1 MTLRT
6 KTRTMTATTKLHS
19 SRRFGGGLFSP
30 PLFRGGRSMKT
41 LLWPLCAIAIG
52 PLARPAQAQDQWSGK
67 AAERRQATDRSGPDW
82 RLYLSSGASFVTRD
96 RDDLGRTNYYRIPLG
111 ARLSKGRFRLSATI
125 PYVVVRGP
133 GSLIGDGDEID
144 DIPAADDRKR
154 SGLGDL
160 RLTARYRLLK
170 SALGGFELDLMGRV
184 KVPTASRKERLG
196 TGEVDYALGAEVSR
210 DVGQFEP
217 FVSAQYRLN
226 GDRPDFDY
234 RNTVATSVGTGVR
247 LNRRTRASFSYD
259 YLQSR
264 IRGNSG
270 FHSLDAGVSTRLSS
284 RASWSTSGSVGLS
297 KRAPDF
303 GVRST
308 ITWRAF

>member
-1 MTLRT
+1 
-6 KTRTMTATTKLHS
+6 
-19 SRRFGGGLFSP
+19 
-30 PLFRGGRSMKT
+30 MKT
-41 LLWPLCAIAIG
+41 LIWPLCAIAIG
-52 PLARPAQAQDQWSGK
+52 PLAQPARAQAQDPWAGK
-67 AAERRQATDRSGPDW
+67 AAERRQASDRAVPDW
-82 RLYLSSGASFVTRD
+82 RLYLSSGASFATRD
-96 RDDLGRTNYYRIPLG
+96 DELGRTNYYRIPLG

-125 PYVVVRGP
+125 PYVMVRGP
-133 GSLIGDGDEID
+133 GSLIGDGDEIGG
-144 DIPAADDRKR
+144 IPVTNDRKR

-160 RLTARYRLLK
+160 RLTARYRLPK

-210 DVGQFEP
+210 DLGRFEP

-259 YLQSR
+259 YSQSR
-264 IRGNSG
+264 IRGHSG

-284 RASWSTSGSVGLS
+284 RASWSASGSVGLS
-297 KRAPDF
+297 RRAPDF

>member
-1 MTLRT
+1 
-6 KTRTMTATTKLHS
+6 
-19 SRRFGGGLFSP
+19 
-30 PLFRGGRSMKT
+30 MKT

-52 PLARPAQAQDQWSGK
+52 PLAHPAQAQTRDPWAGK
-67 AAERRQATDRSGPDW
+67 AAERRQASDRAVPDW
-82 RLYLSSGASFVTRD
+82 RLYLSGGASFVTRND
-96 RDDLGRTNYYRIPLG
+96 SLGRTNYYRIPVG

-125 PYVVVRGP
+125 PYVTVRGP

-144 DIPAADDRKR
+144 ALPATNDRRR

-160 RLTARYRLLK
+160 RLTARYRLPK
-170 SALGGFELDLMGRV
+170 SSLGGFELDLMGGV
-184 KVPTASRKERLG
+184 KLPTASRTKRLG
-196 TGEVDYALGAEVSR
+196 TGEVDYSLGAEVSR
-210 DVGQFEP
+210 DLGRFEP
-217 FVSAQYRLN
+217 FVAAQYRLN

-234 RNTVATSVGTGVR
+234 RDTVATSVGTGVR

-259 YLQSR
+259 YSQSR
-264 IRGNSG
+264 IRGHSG
-270 FHSLDAGVSTRLSS
+270 FHSLDAGVSTRLSK
-284 RASWSTSGSVGLS
+284 RALWSGSALVGVS